1 VTKGLSCTTHLLTAF
16 ELWTS
21 WIDAGFGVDVVYLD
35 YRKAFYSVDH
45 VKLIDK
51 LSNNIIVK
59 WLNGLQHFSRIE
71 RYKLKW
77 NWNFLTGQ
85 LYQVESLRLSFGAPA
100 IFDLR

>member
-1 VTKGLSCTTHLLTAF
+1 LLTAF

-59 WLNGLQHFSRIE
+59 
-71 RYKLKW
+71 
-77 NWNFLTGQ
+77 
-85 LYQVESLRLSFGAPA
+85 
-100 IFDLR
+100 